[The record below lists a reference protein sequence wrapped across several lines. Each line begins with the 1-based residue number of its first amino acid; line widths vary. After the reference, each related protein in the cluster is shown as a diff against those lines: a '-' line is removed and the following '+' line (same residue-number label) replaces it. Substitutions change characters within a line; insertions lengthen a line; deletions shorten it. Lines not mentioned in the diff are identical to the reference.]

1 MKRVYTN
8 QEKLAYYRNQ
18 IDYASRRIEQI
29 EKEEI
34 RKWVKELMAE
44 RQNQK
49 LKKGPLSGPFFLN

>member
-18 IDYASRRIEQI
+18 IEYASRRIEQI

-49 LKKGPLSGPFFLN
+49 LKKAR